1 MQSELENE
9 CNVDQRRFWKS
20 IGKIGV
26 HNAKDDNIPIEV
38 INQDESTSTCTIDML
53 NEWKHYFSSLLNG
66 NVQSSANE
74 EIPSSASVRDQD
86 VSFFEQNISILE
98 VKNAVEGARRG

>member
-1 MQSELENE
+1 MQSELENK
-9 CNVDQRRFWKS
+9 CNVDQSRFWKS
-20 IGKIGV
+20 IGKIGI
-26 HNAKDDNIPIEV
+26 HNAKVDNIHVPMRWV
-38 INQDESTSTCTIDML
+38 HLDLHIDML
-53 NEWKHYFSSLLNG
+53 IKWKQDFSSLLNG

-98 VKNAVEGARRG
+98 IKKCYRGG